1 MKRTVCLVFLLSAL
15 VSCRERIDERASA
28 GVPGAEPKQ
37 CCKAVEYVHYA
48 SGRHDAATE
57 CRLSLNDDF
66 SYRYAV
72 YRVETRRLLDC
83 EYGVWRFSPDVGL
96 ELLSDGRVRFTGS
109 LDRASATLVLWNE
122 HRQMLVFICR

>member
-15 VSCRERIDERASA
+15 VSCRERLDGRASA
-28 GVPGAEPKQ
+28 GVPGTEPEPRR
-37 CCKAVEYVHYA
+37 KAVEYVHYA

-96 ELLSDGRVRFTGS
+96 ELVSDGCVRFTGS
-109 LDRASATLVLWNE
+109 LDCASATLVLWNE